1 LKKLLVHP
9 PKALQRLF
17 PKVTW
22 ALPNN
27 ENKVYLTFDDGPIP
41 EVTPWVLDQ
50 LKAWNAKATFFCIGD
65 NVRKQ
70 PALFSRI
77 ISEGHSI
84 GNHTYHHLKG
94 WDTKNHTYLEDVN
107 KAEATFK
114 EVIQANDNLKP
125 SVTTKLFRPPY
136 GKITSAQVS
145 LLRKNGY
152 QVIMWD
158 VLSMDYSTK
167 VSEAQ
172 CLENVKN
179 YIKPGSIIVFHDSL
193 KAQKNLQY
201 TLPKV
206 LSYIGSQ
213 QWDAVCL

>member
-1 LKKLLVHP
+1 MKKLLVHP

-17 PKVTW
+17 PQVIW

-50 LKAWNAKATFFCIGD
+50 LKEWGAKATFFCIGD
-65 NVRKQ
+65 NVRKH
-70 PALFSRI
+70 PALFLRI

-94 WDTKNHTYLEDVN
+94 WGTKSVPYFEDIT
-107 KAEATFK
+107 KAETTFK
-114 EVIQANDNLKP
+114 EAAQSTNAQKA
-125 SVTTKLFRPPY
+125 SATTRLFRPPY

-152 QVIMWD
+152 RIIMWD

-172 CLENVKN
+172 CLQNVKK

-193 KAQKNLQY
+193 KAQKNLRY

-206 LSYIGSQ
+206 LELSTKRAYKFET
-213 QWDAVCL
+213 L